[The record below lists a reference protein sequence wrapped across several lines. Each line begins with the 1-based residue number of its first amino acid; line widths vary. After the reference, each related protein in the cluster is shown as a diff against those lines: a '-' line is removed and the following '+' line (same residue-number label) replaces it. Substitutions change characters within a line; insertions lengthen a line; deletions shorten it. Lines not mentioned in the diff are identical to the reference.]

1 MRKSEI
7 YDRCV
12 AELQK
17 ALSSGKFGRARY
29 KSSGVALS
37 VTETKEGLVSRAWG
51 FLFDDPDRTARCTEV
66 HVSYYGESVALERLL
81 KEVTTK

>member
-1 MRKSEI
+1 VKYTIGAWPNYRRP
-7 YDRCV
+7 YRLANLV
-12 AELQK
+12 ELDIN
-17 ALSSGKFGRARY
+17 
-29 KSSGVALS
+29 S